1 MYKLE
6 WQDTR
11 TYETKH
17 HGLFETEADA
27 LQAIKD

>member
-17 HGLFETEADA
+17 HGLFETEAIITGD
-27 LQAIKD
+27 